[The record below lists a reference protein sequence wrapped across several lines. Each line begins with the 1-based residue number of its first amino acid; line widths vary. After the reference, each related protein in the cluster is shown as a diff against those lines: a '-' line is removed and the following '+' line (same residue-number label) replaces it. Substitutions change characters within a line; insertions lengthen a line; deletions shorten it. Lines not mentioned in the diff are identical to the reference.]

1 MFDVVVNEQHYDKMN
16 TNVVKKKK
24 EEEKSAFN
32 IILISYFIFHDLKGQ
47 NFNMYKL
54 QGENIRLVTNFSF
67 DPIHK
72 LTVYCTVYVHIKY
85 NSSNDYAISLSTYC
99 MT

>member
-1 MFDVVVNEQHYDKMN
+1 MN

-24 EEEKSAFN
+24 EEKKEESEFKIF
-32 IILISYFIFHDLKGQ
+32 LISYFIFHVLKGQ
-47 NFNMYKL
+47 NFSMYKL
-54 QGENIRLVTNFSF
+54 QGENIILKFYNSYLVKT

-72 LTVYCTVYVHIKY
+72 LTVYCTVYVHIEY